1 MMTLGRR
8 EKCLRKRSGKGS
20 FTGVGCAPDAKPAP
34 PGAAGSVVDQTRLK
48 PCRKRPFRLHNE
60 LEPEL
65 KTEIPDN
72 TEIDRELKQKSKNDW
87 NPLEEG
93 YRAKS

>member
-34 PGAAGSVVDQTRLK
+34 PGAAGSIVDQTRLK
-48 PCRKRPFRLHNE
+48 PCWKSPFGLHNE
-60 LEPEL
+60 LEPEV
-65 KTEIPDN
+65 KMEIPDESLYEYHECN
-72 TEIDRELKQKSKNDW
+72 ALLI
-87 NPLEEG
+87 
-93 YRAKS
+93 